1 MVKLIFALVRSLFMR
16 YLVSIMFIIVSIIH
30 LLPVIGVLSNLHL
43 ERLYGLRVT
52 ESNLSILLR
61 HRAVLFGIVGFLL
74 LYAAFRPQFQPLA
87 FFVGFTSV
95 VSFLFLAWTS
105 ETYNQN
111 LARVVTVDIVAL
123 ICLVVALVAYYIL
136 QLNS

>member
-1 MVKLIFALVRSLFMR
+1 MR

-30 LLPVIGVLSNLHL
+30 LLPVTGALGNLQL
-43 ERLYGLRVT
+43 ERLYGLIVT
-52 ESNLSILLR
+52 DSNLSILMR
-61 HRAVLFGIVGFLL
+61 HRAVLFGIVGVLL

-87 FFVGFTSV
+87 FVVGFTSV

-111 LARVVTVDIVAL
+111 LARVVTADVVAL
-123 ICLVVALVAYYIL
+123 ICLVVALVAYFIL
-136 QLNS
+136 QRNS